1 MVNDSFPE
9 AAVGVRKLPYRV
21 LGGRFAICKFP
32 AKAAVPPWARRSAE
46 FLSISRTP
54 EELSIVCPESKIPDD
69 VHAATGWTCLKLQG
83 PFPFNQ
89 TGVLTSFVAP
99 LSASA
104 IPIFVVSTFDTDY
117 VLIPEEFSAAA
128 FRALSEAGHELVRD

>member
-1 MVNDSFPE
+1 MDSSQP
-9 AAVGVRKLPYRV
+9 AVAVQKLPYRV
-21 LGGRFAICKFP
+21 LPGRFAICKLP
-32 AKAAVPPWARRSAE
+32 AKAAVPSWVRRSAE
-46 FLSISRTP
+46 FLSITRTP
-54 EELSIVCPESKIPDD
+54 EELSIVCSESRISDD

-83 PFPFNQ
+83 PFPFTQ

-99 LSASA
+99 LSANG
-104 IPIFVVSTFDTDY
+104 IPIFVVATFNTDY